1 MVQHGLRAAAFWAA
15 LSVLSSL
22 ARELQNFSPARRSW
36 ACETAS
42 SANTLGH
49 DQSTEPARLP
59 QPSRAIGY
67 MTAPISLWFSS
78 KALIPSGMPSLSR
91 GVHATSCISSPVW
104 MPRAGKYK
112 RAAWG
117 LLCCLLWHQTR
128 SYTQIICWK
137 THSPWAGSRGR
148 QDSLFS
154 QGGWGVPRD
163 KWNLSHTSLSH
174 SNISTQLSSMCLVP
188 SDQTHNFLDF
198 IIKVDEKTDIWSP
211 EKSRY

>member
-22 ARELQNFSPARRSW
+22 VRELQNFSPARRSW

-112 RAAWG
+112 RAAVG
-117 LLCCLLWHQTR
+117 SALLPAVAPNSFLYSNNLLKDTSTMSWEQGKARFLVFTR
-128 SYTQIICWK
+128 RMGCSKGQVESLPYITVTQQYQ
-137 THSPWAGSRGR
+137 HPA
-148 QDSLFS
+148 QLN
-154 QGGWGVPRD
+154 VPC
-163 KWNLSHTSLSH
+163 S
-174 SNISTQLSSMCLVP
+174 
-188 SDQTHNFLDF
+188 
-198 IIKVDEKTDIWSP
+198 IWSN
-211 EKSRY
+211 SQFLRLHH